1 MLTDFNF
8 RTEPDL
14 SGILVCTD
22 FDGTLYHHG
31 IAPGNAEAI
40 QYFIDRGGLFTF
52 STGRDGRWLSAGNLP
67 FTPNAPAC
75 CMNGAMI
82 FDFQCKDIIQT
93 TPMAEDYPEIL
104 EDLIAA
110 TPLRRADIVSEKLRI
125 GFNTD
130 DPADFRRALS
140 RIDSPVFKLV
150 AYKTEPS
157 EIWVPEEARRAC
169 RGRANLL
176 SNSRNCF
183 ELTAPG
189 VDKASG
195 AAYIQR
201 LTGAKK
207 LIVVGD
213 CDGDIS
219 AFRAADDSFAVGNAI
234 PALKAIAGHVVDPT
248 VSDGAFPEI
257 IRQIALLYGGA
268 A

>member
-1 MLTDFNF
+1 MLTDFRFNK
-8 RTEPDL
+8 EPDF

-40 QYFIDRGGLFTF
+40 KYFIDRGGLFTF

-67 FTPNAPAC
+67 FTPNVPAC
-75 CMNGAMI
+75 CENGAMI
-82 FDFQCKDIIQT
+82 FDFRQKEIIRT
-93 TPMAEDYPEIL
+93 MPMAPDYPQIL

-130 DPADFRRALS
+130 DPEDFRRAVAK
-140 RIDSPVFKLV
+140 IDSPVYKLV
-150 AYKTEPS
+150 AYKAVPS
-157 EIWVPEEARRAC
+157 EIWVPGEAVRAC

-183 ELTAPG
+183 EITAPG

-195 AAYIQR
+195 AEYIR
-201 LTGAKK
+201 KLTGADK

-234 PALKAIAGHVVDPT
+234 PALKAIAGHVVAPT
-248 VSDGAFPEI
+248 VSEGAFPEI
-257 IRQIALLYGGA
+257 IWQLALLYGGA
-268 A
+268 S